1 MALSERDL
9 RTLKIGGA
17 VLGVILVGFLL
28 FTFLAGGD
36 EVALPPTVSG
46 PGPGPT
52 DSLTPSPSIRPTAIF
67 TGRDPFSPPAGLTS
81 SSISTS
87 PSVSGSVTV
96 SVTVS
101 PTGSASPTQPGG
113 GQSTVVGGRTIVI
126 LDIFMQGGERMVQVA
141 VNGNV
146 HNVGVG
152 DDFGPGNDYM
162 LQSISGNC
170 ATFLYGDEPFT
181 LCVSV
186 QK

>member
-9 RTLKIGGA
+9 RTVKIGGA
-17 VLGVILVGFLL
+17 VLGVILVGYLL
-28 FTFLAGGD
+28 FTFLSGGD
-36 EVALPPTVSG
+36 EVALPPSG
-46 PGPGPT
+46 PPSGPLPSE
-52 DSLTPSPSIRPTAIF
+52 SLTPSPSIRPTAIF
-67 TGRDPFSPPAGLTS
+67 AGRDPFSPPAALAS
-81 SSISTS
+81 SSASLS

-101 PTGSASPTQPGG
+101 TTGSPSPTQPGG
-113 GQSTVVGGRTIVI
+113 GSSMVVGGRTIVI

-152 DDFGPGNDYM
+152 DAFGPGNDYM
-162 LQSISGNC
+162 LQSISGSC

>member
-9 RTLKIGGA
+9 RTVKIGGA

-28 FTFLAGGD
+28 FTFLSSGP
-36 EVALPPTVSG
+36 EVAQ
-46 PGPGPT
+46 PT
-52 DSLTPSPSIRPTAIF
+52 DPPVGQGPSESLTPSPSIRPTAIF
-67 TGRDPFSPPAGLTS
+67 AGRDPFSPPAIFASTS
-81 SSISTS
+81 SSFS

-101 PTGSASPTQPGG
+101 TTGSPSPTQPGG
-113 GQSTVVGGRTIVI
+113 GSSAVIGGRTIVI